1 MRFLMVCLGNICRSP
16 LAHGILE
23 AKIAKQGLDWTVDS
37 AGTSGWHA
45 GGPPDKR
52 SIQVA
57 RKYGLDISSQTSRQF
72 RHYDFD
78 AFDAI
83 YVMDRSN
90 YANVL
95 ALAETDEERAK
106 VHIIL
111 NEIYPGQNHEVPD
124 PYYDDNGFEEVYAM
138 LDKACDAVIEKW
150 TKASN

>member
-1 MRFLMVCLGNICRSP
+1 MVCLGNICRSP

-23 AKIAKQGLDWTVDS
+23 AKIAAQGLDWTVDS

-52 SIQVA
+52 SVQVA
-57 RKYGLDISSQTSRQF
+57 KKYGLDISSQTSRQF

-90 YANVL
+90 HANVL

-111 NEIYPGQNHEVPD
+111 NEIYPGQNREVPD

-138 LDKACDAVIEKW
+138 LDKACDAVINRW
-150 TKASN
+150 RVG